1 MESSLGTDL
10 ARLVRLWR
18 AIIDNR
24 LKPLGLTQTLWV
36 TLHNIH
42 ELPAEQSQIQ
52 LAKAIGIEQPS
63 LVRTL
68 DQLEYKGLIVRS
80 TCAED
85 RRAKR
90 ISLTEQAAPIIEQ
103 LESVILQSRND
114 ILQGLS
120 SEDRQQ
126 LKSLIS
132 RLEENIVEIQK
143 NELKA

>member
-10 ARLVRLWR
+10 ARLVRMWR
-18 AIIDNR
+18 AVIDNR

-42 ELPAEQSQIQ
+42 QLPPDQSQIQ

-68 DQLEYKGLIVRS
+68 DQLEQKGLISR
-80 TCAED
+80 TPCADD

-90 ISLTEQAAPIIEQ
+90 ITLTEEAKPVIEQ
-103 LESVILQSRND
+103 LERVINRSRED
-114 ILQGLS
+114 ILSG
-120 SEDRQQ
+120 
-126 LKSLIS
+126 IS
-132 RLEENIVEIQK
+132 AGEISMMVDVIARLEKNIVELQGK
-143 NELKA
+143 EG

>member
-10 ARLVRLWR
+10 ARLVRMWR
-18 AIIDNR
+18 AVIDNR

-42 ELPAEQSQIQ
+42 QLPPEQSQIQ

-68 DQLEYKGLIVRS
+68 DQLEKKGLISR
-80 TCAED
+80 TPCADD

-90 ISLTEQAAPIIEQ
+90 ITLTETATPIIEQ
-103 LESVILQSRND
+103 LERVINRSRED
-114 ILQGLS
+114 ILNG
-120 SEDRQQ
+120 
-126 LKSLIS
+126 IS
-132 RLEENIVEIQK
+132 AEEIDSIVNVIARLEKNIVELQGT
-143 NELKA
+143 EG

>member
-10 ARLVRLWR
+10 ARLVRMWR
-18 AIIDNR
+18 AVIDNR

-42 ELPAEQSQIQ
+42 QLPPDQSQIQ

-68 DQLEYKGLIVRS
+68 DQLEQKGLISR
-80 TCAED
+80 TPCADD

-90 ISLTEQAAPIIEQ
+90 ITLTEAATPIIEQ
-103 LESVILQSRND
+103 LERVINRSRED
-114 ILQGLS
+114 ILDG
-120 SEDRQQ
+120 
-126 LKSLIS
+126 IS
-132 RLEENIVEIQK
+132 AEEIDSIVNVIARLEKNIVELQGK
-143 NELKA
+143 EA

>member
-10 ARLVRLWR
+10 ARLVRMWR
-18 AIIDNR
+18 AVIDNR

-42 ELPAEQSQIQ
+42 QLPPDQSQIQ

-68 DQLEYKGLIVRS
+68 DQLEKKGLISR
-80 TCAED
+80 TPCADD

-90 ISLTEQAAPIIEQ
+90 ITLTEAATPIIEQ
-103 LESVILQSRND
+103 LERVINRSRED
-114 ILQGLS
+114 ILDG
-120 SEDRQQ
+120 
-126 LKSLIS
+126 IS
-132 RLEENIVEIQK
+132 AEEIDSIVNVIARLEKNIVELQGK
-143 NELKA
+143 EA